1 VGIACSPNKTFSEST
16 KDFFFCDSLL
26 NGKITYFE
34 SVFSNGEAVV
44 SGQDLLIITNNI
56 SLDEVEIAKM
66 YKQYRMR
73 RQYSLSNR

>member
-1 VGIACSPNKTFSEST
+1 VGIACSPSKTFSEST

-26 NGKITYFE
+26 NGKITYFQ

-44 SGQDLLIITNNI
+44 SGQDLLI
-56 SLDEVEIAKM
+56 LDEVEIAKM

-73 RQYSLSNR
+73 KQYSLSNR